1 MKSWINELLLTF
13 FVTLAVWLVFSWPL
27 PKDAGHAIAS
37 SAYNI
42 EAGGYRAMIPGDH
55 LQFLYQFWLAADAVS
70 GHTPPFS
77 NIYEFNTGNDAE
89 RFFPSTYYLPFSI
102 FFVMGH
108 FFGGQAVGWNFTG
121 FAALWIAYFFTR
133 RLLLR
138 FTRQTALSSIAAV
151 ISIILPYQW
160 INLLDGSPT
169 GLAMMWVPVIFWA
182 LDIMIADKKIWAG
195 GVAGAALY
203 LTEWGDTH
211 VFFFTVMSAPFW
223 CLFVYLYRFPGHWPT
238 KKEFGLLFKAAILLF
253 CFMGLVGAQSLKL
266 KSNIQKKSTIG
277 KAGRTIHEVSLR
289 SPSLAGTVK
298 FNNPGDSRKIYLGYY
313 LLALL
318 AAGGIA
324 CVLQR
329 RRKDEPI
336 PVLAITLLGLG
347 LLGLIILSTG
357 VKNPGGP
364 RCWALL
370 MKVVPPYGMIRQPDK
385 IYLLMPAVMSLA
397 VGMLLACL
405 LQGLSTRQK
414 AWAGLCLLLPL
425 VIDYKYRIRPT
436 ICLLDQEQGAYRA
449 IAEDARAAGKNP
461 HIIALPLWPG
471 DSHYTSLNE
480 YYISLYRIRMING
493 YGGSV
498 KTKYLNE
505 VFLPFESMNM
515 GVCSDEQLDNL
526 LGRGIGHVVLH
537 EDVFPEK
544 VSPFPIGATLQRLL
558 NHPRLKCIGK
568 DATVWAFK
576 ILPQPESKEPVHFMK
591 YVFPARRWEMERVT
605 FTNVLTKE
613 DATSLGDGFLPMTN
627 ADALVRLPEILA
639 PLDQPLSWLVRARG
653 AGELKMDVILRG
665 ATNSLTTLSV
675 SATNWT
681 WHPVRAPS
689 QTAAQ
694 PLGAVFT
701 PKQGHVDLDSVLLT
715 DGEWSPPAPG
725 TSMDLPA
732 VCFFHAG
739 YTTTNFDAVVFRRDY
754 DPLAAVF
761 YGPKLPLEAG
771 HYTAEVNFETEAA
784 AGTELGEI
792 NARWP
797 GNESTPGIILVA
809 GQPALLSFTQPDN
822 RPFFLAFRYDRTADM
837 KILRIQLTRVK

>member
-1 MKSWINELLLTF
+1 MKAWIKEILLTF
-13 FVTLAVWLVFSWPL
+13 GVTLAVWLVFSWPL

-42 EAGGYRAMIPGDH
+42 EAGSRRAMIPGDH

-70 GHTPPFS
+70 GHTPAFS

-102 FFVMGH
+102 FFVVGH
-108 FFGGQAVGWNFTG
+108 AVGGQAVGWNFTG
-121 FAALWIAYFFTR
+121 FVALWIAYFFTR

-138 FTRQTALSSIAAV
+138 FTRQPGLSSVAAV

-169 GLAMMWVPVIFWA
+169 GLAMMWVPIVFWA

-211 VFFFTVMSAPFW
+211 VFFFTVLAAPFW
-223 CLFVYLYRFPGHWPT
+223 CLFVYLYRFPGRWPSR
-238 KKEFGLLFKAAILLF
+238 KEIGLLFKAAILLF
-253 CFMGLVGAQSLKL
+253 CFMGLIGAQSLKL

-289 SPSLAGTVK
+289 SPSLAGVVK

-313 LLALL
+313 LLTLLL
-318 AAGGIA
+318 AGAMA
-324 CVLQR
+324 CAIR
-329 RRKDEPI
+329 RRRQSEPFPI
-336 PVLAITLLGLG
+336 LPVVLLGLA
-347 LLGLIILSTG
+347 LLGMVILSTG

-370 MKVVPPYGMIRQPDK
+370 MKLVPPYGMIRQPDK
-385 IYLLMPAVMSLA
+385 IYLLMPAIMSLT
-397 VGMLLACL
+397 VGMLLSCGLTGSARRKTWIALGL
-405 LQGLSTRQK
+405 L
-414 AWAGLCLLLPL
+414 APLLL
-425 VIDYKYRIRPT
+425 DYNARIRPT

-449 IAEDARAAGKNP
+449 VAEDAQAAGQKP

-505 VFLPFESMNM
+505 VFLPFESMNL
-515 GVCSDEQLDNL
+515 GACSDEQLDNL
-526 LGRGIGHVVLH
+526 LSRGIGHIVLH

-544 VSPFPIGATLQRLL
+544 VSPFPVGLTLQRLL
-558 NHPRLKCIGK
+558 NHPRLQCIGK
-568 DATVWAFK
+568 DATVWSFK
-576 ILPQPESKEPVHFMK
+576 ILPTPSSREPVHFMK
-591 YVFPARRWEMERVT
+591 YVFPARRWEVERVT
-605 FTNVLTKE
+605 FTNTITQE
-613 DATSLGDGFLPMTN
+613 DTTSLGDGYLPMTN
-627 ADALVRLPEILA
+627 REASVRVPEILA
-639 PLDQPLSWLVRARG
+639 PLDEPLHWLVRTRG
-653 AGELKMDVILRG
+653 TGELNL
-665 ATNSLTTLSV
+665 ATIMSGLTNPLPALSV
-675 SATNWT
+675 SSSDWT
-681 WHPVRAPS
+681 WQSIQPP
-689 QTAAQ
+689 TEAAAR
-694 PLGAVFT
+694 PLGVVFT
-701 PKQGHVDLDSVLLT
+701 PRQGQVDLDSVLLAN
-715 DGEWSPPAPG
+715 GAWESPEPG
-725 TSMDLPA
+725 ASIDLPA
-732 VCFFHAG
+732 ACFFHAG
-739 YTTTNFDAVVFRRDY
+739 YTSREFDAVVFRRDY

-761 YGPKLPLEAG
+761 YGPKLPLEPG
-771 HYTAEVNFETEAA
+771 QYTATVDFDAEAP
-784 AGTELGEI
+784 AGTPLGEI

-797 GNESTPGIILVA
+797 GNESAPGILLKA
-809 GQPALLSFTQPDN
+809 GQPAVLTISQLN
-822 RPFFLAFRYDRTADM
+822 NKPFFLAFRYDRTADM
-837 KILRIQLTRVK
+837 KIRSIRLTREK